1 MKYLVDTNV
10 ISELRKGERV
20 DPGVR
25 AWFDELSAAQIFLSV
40 LSLGELRRGV
50 ELIRRRDPVAA
61 QSLASWLE
69 GLGGTYADRILPVNQ
84 EIADTWG
91 RLNVPDS
98 LSVVDGLLAATA
110 IVHGLTLATRNIEDV
125 QRTGVACV
133 NPFG

>member
-1 MKYLVDTNV
+1 VKYLVDTNV

-25 AWFDELSAAQIFLSV
+25 AWFDELSVAQIFLSV

-61 QSLASWLE
+61 QSLASWLD

-91 RLNVPDS
+91 RLNVPDP

>member
-25 AWFDELSAAQIFLSV
+25 AWFDELSVAQIFLSV

-61 QSLASWLE
+61 QSLASWLD

-133 NPFG
+133 YPFG